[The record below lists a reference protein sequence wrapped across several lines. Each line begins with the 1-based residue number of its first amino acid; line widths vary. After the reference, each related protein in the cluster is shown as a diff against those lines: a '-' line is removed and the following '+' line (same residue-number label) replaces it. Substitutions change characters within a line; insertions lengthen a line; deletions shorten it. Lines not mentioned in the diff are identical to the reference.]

1 MALILLILFCL
12 SIAILLVL
20 NVYELQVLEELRGS
34 KQESNKVK
42 QFKREHTS
50 ISKTNFGNILNGRT
64 NVYAKYKNKDGLY
77 EPVKTKN
84 GIELKKREE

>member
-20 NVYELQVLEELRGS
+20 NVYELQVLEELRDS
-34 KQESNKVK
+34 KQESNRVK